1 MPATDANRENVGS
14 NLTQMMTKRLIIILT
29 ATLAINLTYAQ
40 SKTDSLQYKRLTKFP
55 VFSTNY
61 FNYSSSEF
69 DINNQKG
76 KIEMDE
82 WTTMLEFAFPIK
94 EKKWYLSNRVQYTYF
109 TFEATT
115 ELTNFKAS
123 KDFHSI
129 AYSIG
134 IIKILP
140 KRWKLVASFTPTLAS
155 DFEES
160 LHSDDFIFQ
169 AAALAMKRS
178 SQNFEYGFGVAY
190 TTRFGNATLI
200 PLVNLTYKVNN
211 WETLVILPAYI
222 SQNYL
227 FNKNTKLGGKLAVY
241 GNLYNAVFSNTTSNI
256 DLNRVSYSRITI
268 GPDFQTKLFGDFHLN
283 VGAGIA
289 MRNILEFQDDDLN
302 SELDFSTD
310 NKFFFNIGIK
320 LLK

>member
-1 MPATDANRENVGS
+1 
-14 NLTQMMTKRLIIILT
+14 
-29 ATLAINLTYAQ
+29 
-40 SKTDSLQYKRLTKFP
+40 
-55 VFSTNY
+55 
-61 FNYSSSEF
+61 
-69 DINNQKG
+69 
-76 KIEMDE
+76 MDE

-227 FNKNTKLGGKLAVY
+227 FNKNTNQGILQSALSSGIGRSLGG
-241 GNLYNAVFSNTTSNI
+241 LYNNINDIKDPKQRSMNINTSSS
-256 DLNRVSYSRITI
+256 LAKM
-268 GPDFQTKLFGDFHLN
+268 FQQRK
-283 VGAGIA
+283 
-289 MRNILEFQDDDLN
+289 
-302 SELDFSTD
+302 
-310 NKFFFNIGIK
+310 K
-320 LLK
+320 